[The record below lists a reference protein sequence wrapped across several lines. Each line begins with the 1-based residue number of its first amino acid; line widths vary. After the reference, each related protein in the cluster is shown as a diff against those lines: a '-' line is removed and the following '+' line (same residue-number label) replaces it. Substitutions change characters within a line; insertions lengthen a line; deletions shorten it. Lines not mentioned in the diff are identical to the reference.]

1 MIAFLISE
9 RTVIALILIN
19 TLVLFLDEFPNVH
32 SFTRGVLFWID
43 YACMIYFLL
52 EATLKIRLHGFR
64 GYWAVAWNR
73 FDFIVV
79 LLSMPS
85 LLAPLM
91 NVHAFAIFLVLRV
104 GRLFRFFRI
113 FHFIPNANKIFA
125 GVGRSLRASVGIFAA
140 LFILNFSL
148 AMGGT
153 MLFAGIAPEHF
164 GDPLRSAY
172 SLFKV
177 FTVEGWYEIPD
188 ALAEKG
194 ISASMIGVVRGY
206 FIISVLTGGILGLS
220 LANAIFVDEMTVD
233 NTLTV
238 EKMVGDL
245 HREMNRLHAAMR
257 QEQTAAWEQ
266 MQAELK
272 RVQELMEKMKGGRG

>member
-1 MIAFLISE
+1 M
-9 RTVIALILIN
+9 
-19 TLVLFLDEFPNVH
+19 FLDEFPAIH
-32 SFTRGVLFWID
+32 SATRGILFWID
-43 YACMIYFLL
+43 YACTIYFLL
-52 EATLKIRLHGFR
+52 EATLKIRAGGFR
-64 GYWAVAWNR
+64 GYWAIPWNR

-85 LLAPLM
+85 LLAPLID
-91 NVHAFAIFLVLRV
+91 VHAFAIFLVLRV

-125 GVGRSLRASVGIFAA
+125 GVGRALRASVGIFAA

-153 MLFAGIAPEHF
+153 MLFGKIAPEHF
-164 GDPLRSAY
+164 GTPLRSAY

-188 ALAEKG
+188 ALEEKG
-194 ISASMIGVVRGY
+194 ISESLIWVVRGY

-220 LANAIFVDEMTVD
+220 LANAIFVDEMTID
-233 NTLTV
+233 NTLPV
-238 EKMVGDL
+238 ETMVGNL
-245 HREMNRLHAAMR
+245 HREMNQLHAAMR

-266 MQAELK
+266 IQADLK
-272 RVQELMEKMKGGRG
+272 RMQEMMEKMQGGRG